1 MGRACDAVSALE
13 SAEGSSSRGLEPLE
27 HWLAGNPQK
36 RWAEA
41 NLQIPSGL
49 VAITMENKSKPKL
62 QVMPMRSDERLA
74 QRIAEEI
81 LPQMG
86 PGKILDIGCGDGVVS
101 GYLPQGC
108 SYQGLDIND
117 ACIYEQ
123 RHDNPNVQYIEP
135 NRIPELMQSE
145 GPWET
150 ILLLDVIEHTRDF
163 TKLFE
168 LALQQCQRNVLVSL
182 PNELFILDRL
192 RMLKG
197 QELNAHSLDRLSDPE
212 GFKHQFIINIDKA
225 RSILRDVASDNK
237 FELATEVVRPLIAKN
252 KVLQPVLRGLR
263 AITDSQLWSMGSV
276 FVFHRQST

>member
-135 NRIPELMQSE
+135 NRIPELMQSD

-197 QELNAHSLDRLSDPE
+197 QELNAHSLDRLTDPE

-225 RSILRDVASDNK
+225 RSILRDVASDNN
-237 FELATEVVRPLIAKN
+237 FELVKEVVRPLISKN
-252 KVLQPVLRGLR
+252 RLWQPTLRGLR
-263 AITDSQLWSMGSV
+263 TITSSQLWSMGSI
-276 FVFHRQST
+276 FVFNRQST

>member
-13 SAEGSSSRGLEPLE
+13 SAQGSSSRGLEPLE

-108 SYQGLDIND
+108 TYQGLDIND

-135 NRIPELMQSE
+135 KRIPELMQSE

-168 LALQQCQRNVLVSL
+168 LALQRSRRNVLVSL

-225 RSILRDVASDNK
+225 RNILHQVASNNG
-237 FELATEVVRPLIAKN
+237 FELCTEIVRPLISKSKA
-252 KVLQPVLRGLR
+252 LQPALWAFKAL
-263 AITDSQLWSMGSV
+263 TNSQAWSMGSV
-276 FVFHRQST
+276 FIFTKKSE

>member
-13 SAEGSSSRGLEPLE
+13 SAQGSSSRGLEPLE

>member
-1 MGRACDAVSALE
+1 
-13 SAEGSSSRGLEPLE
+13 
-27 HWLAGNPQK
+27 
-36 RWAEA
+36 
-41 NLQIPSGL
+41 
-49 VAITMENKSKPKL
+49 
-62 QVMPMRSDERLA
+62 MPMRSDERLA

-135 NRIPELMQSE
+135 KRIPELMQSE

-168 LALQQCQRNVLVSL
+168 LALQRSRRNVLVSL

-225 RSILRDVASDNK
+225 RSILSDVASDNK
-237 FELATEVVRPLIAKN
+237 FELVTEVVRPLISKN
-252 KVLQPVLRGLR
+252 KILQPALRGLR
-263 AITDSQLWSMGSV
+263 AITDSQLWSMGSI
-276 FVFHRQST
+276 FVFNRQST